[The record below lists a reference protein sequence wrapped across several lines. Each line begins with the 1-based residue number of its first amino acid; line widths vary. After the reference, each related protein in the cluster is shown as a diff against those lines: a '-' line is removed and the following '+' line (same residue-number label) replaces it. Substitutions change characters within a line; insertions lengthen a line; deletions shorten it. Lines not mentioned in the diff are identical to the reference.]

1 MATKLTAHLPWPGL
15 LGPHYIRGPD
25 FSSQLRWTGL
35 PLLPLLPMLP
45 PGFLSGLSYTVLSR
59 EEIGF
64 GSRDAGAA
72 SIPYLVTG
80 GSLAQSQHLLQGLGY
95 DLLPLVQKLSFPIT
109 EVKAKA
115 QVKVPRAASVGW
127 GGCWMTVQWRRASAK
142 PSLHRRRP
150 TLHGTPQKDP
160 TGTGHA
166 PTTPPPSA
174 EWSRQESPHTS
185 CPAQGLPHLISAFTL
200 RGTSWP

>member
-1 MATKLTAHLPWPGL
+1 MAAKLTAHLPWPGL
-15 LGPHYIRGPD
+15 LGPHFIRGPD
-25 FSSQLRWTGL
+25 FTSQLRWTGL

-64 GSRDAGAA
+64 GSRDGGAA

-115 QVKVPRAASVGW
+115 QVKVLRAASVRW
-127 GGCWMTVQWRRASAK
+127 GGVGWVLDDCSVEESLGQAESSQAQTHTPRD
-142 PSLHRRRP
+142 PSERS
-150 TLHGTPQKDP
+150 HGNRICPHYT
-160 TGTGHA
+160 
-166 PTTPPPSA
+166 
-174 EWSRQESPHTS
+174 SPL
-185 CPAQGLPHLISAFTL
+185 C
-200 RGTSWP
+200 